1 MARYSVRIKRSAAR
15 EIEAVDQKKDRAR
28 LVERIRALG
37 VEPRAPGSEKLA
49 GPDDLYRVRIGPYRV
64 VYAIDDKAAE
74 VHVVKVGHRRD
85 VYR

>member
-1 MARYSVRIKRSAAR
+1 MASYSVFIKRSAAR
-15 EIEAVDQKKDRAR
+15 EIEAVDQKKGRAR

-37 VEPRAPGSEKLA
+37 VDPRAPGCEKLA
-49 GPDDLYRVRIGPYRV
+49 GPDDLYRVRVGPFRI
-64 VYAIDDKAAE
+64 VYVIDDKAAE

>member
-1 MARYSVRIKRSAAR
+1 MASYSVSIKRSAAK

-37 VEPRAPGSEKLA
+37 VEPRAPGCEKLA
-49 GPDDLYRVRIGPYRV
+49 GAHDLYRVRVGSFRI

-74 VHVVKVGHRRD
+74 VQVVKVGHRRD

>member
-1 MARYSVRIKRSAAR
+1 MASYSVFIKRSAAR
-15 EIEAVDQKKDRAR
+15 EIEAVDQKKGRAR

-37 VEPRAPGSEKLA
+37 VDPRAPGCEKPA
-49 GPDDLYRVRIGPYRV
+49 GPEDLYRVRVGPFRI
-64 VYAIDDKAAE
+64 VYVIDDKAAE

>member
-1 MARYSVRIKRSAAR
+1 MASYSVFIKRSAAK
-15 EIEAVDQKKDRAR
+15 EIEAVDPKKDRAR

-37 VEPRAPGSEKLA
+37 ADPRAVGCEKLA
-49 GPDDLYRVRIGPYRV
+49 GPDDLYRVRVGAYRI